1 MHEDDPDPLYL
12 PSTQP
17 MHFVALVDEYVPAS
31 HAVQIDAP
39 SALIDPAPHDSQLVC
54 PVAPWYRPASH
65 KSHED
70 EPVKACT
77 VPPEHAVHPV
87 VPVEAA

>member
-1 MHEDDPDPLYL
+1 MPSAQSTHSVALLDECVPAPHEAQLDDPL
-12 PSTQP
+12 
-17 MHFVALVDEYVPAS
+17 
-31 HAVQIDAP
+31 
-39 SALIDPAPHDSQLVC
+39 ALIDPALHKSQLVC

-87 VPVEAA
+87 VPVETA